1 MAFEKKDKWITVVGI
16 LVTVIFFGLTV
27 YFRSGAF

>member
-1 MAFEKKDKWITVVGI
+1 MFEKRDIVIITLGI
-16 LVTVIFFGLTV
+16 VTALLFFGLTV